1 MQPGQNH
8 HLASTGQPLP
18 PAQRPGWLKWVLV
31 FMGVCTPGGFL
42 FLIALLTTSNID
54 LDGPVWFILAALGGV
69 AGWFLAKRAG

>member
-1 MQPGQNH
+1 M
-8 HLASTGQPLP
+8 
-18 PAQRPGWLKWVLV
+18 LV